1 MVQDRE
7 AWQDSLDEEVTWRFS
22 LSVPAGQRADAA
34 GVNVVVKG
42 IRHDTDSGISDVA
55 FAWPRESS
63 LKHYGGDAFDLLR
76 GTHVLFLG
84 NSVTRELVITLHEMI
99 QRPREQGPI
108 DVVQVKEF
116 DLPKTEN
123 TIWDYHGVASA
134 EVTAGPKVL
143 SSKCRTKD
151 SEPKFPYASFS
162 KHVVNCC
169 VAGRTASAEGVV
181 MTYAFTS
188 TPAERA
194 ILKVLDAWSNESRND
209 CAPEL
214 KPDIAVL
221 GLSHYINGTAAQD
234 FVSAVTRVALLRPEV
249 AFIIVTAG
257 HTRGAD
263 LATLERHE
271 ADVLAAARGSPVIVA
286 PYSVSTAKGMELHA
300 LSHEVGSNYHFGDA
314 GRYLAAHIV
323 LNAINYTQLL
333 REPSPTSKPAHPPGL
348 GRNHSGGRSRR
359 TTLSPPTAHGTWLKQ
374 HK

>member
-1 MVQDRE
+1 MRWLTLVATVAGLVAAAKTKRNSMVQDRE
-7 AWQDSLDEEVTWRFS
+7 AWQDSLDEEVTWR
-22 LSVPAGQRADAA
+22 
-34 GVNVVVKG
+34 

-84 NSVTRELVITLHEMI
+84 NSVTRELAITLHEMI
-99 QRPREQGPI
+99 RRPREQGPI
-108 DVVQVKEF
+108 DVVKVKEF
-116 DLPKTEN
+116 DLPKSEN
-123 TIWDYHGVASA
+123 SIWIRHGVASA

-143 SSKCRTKD
+143 SSKCRTED
-151 SEPKFPYASFS
+151 SEAHNASFS
-162 KHVVNCC
+162 DHVVNCC

-188 TPAERA
+188 SPAASA
-194 ILKVLDAWSNESRND
+194 ILRVLDAWSNESRND

-214 KPDIAVL
+214 KPEIAVL
-221 GLSHYINGTAAQD
+221 GLSHYINGTAAQH

-249 AFIIVTAG
+249 AFVIVTAG
-257 HTRGAD
+257 HKNGAD

-286 PYSVSTAKGMELHA
+286 PFSVSTAKGIELHA
-300 LSHEVGSNYHFGDA
+300 LFHENGSNYHFGDA
-314 GRYLAAHIV
+314 GRYLGAHVV

-333 REPSPTSKPAHPPGL
+333 REPSPTSKPAQPPGL
-348 GRNHSGGRSRR
+348 GRNHVGGRSRR
-359 TTLSPPTAHGTWLKQ
+359 YHALSPLTWLKLPWN
-374 HK
+374 